1 MKRCFCRLARTLD
14 WLLMFFFLVF
24 FVNIEKHSWLYFKM
38 HEINVE
44 PRNTANEKKIDKMLV
59 QCNWII
65 MVFRASG
72 TKCLV
77 AHTKSNLTVPI
88 EYFSGLSIFWV
99 NLGLKICQLQGKWSY
114 IQAKWTWN
122 SPPSQPPQEMKS
134 LQQEMVISK
143 SLNCQLT
150 AAVNFQ
156 SNSWWDNKNA
166 ALGLAGTSLSIYTPW
181 KIEMSPENECLEDQI
196 SSEKMVPFFGKHVD
210 FRGVK

>member
-1 MKRCFCRLARTLD
+1 MKRSYEEVFLPIGKNLGLASHVFLSCFLRQYRET
-14 WLLMFFFLVF
+14 FL
-24 FVNIEKHSWLYFKM
+24 SWLYFKM

-143 SLNCQLT
+143 SLTWQLLWIFNPT
-150 AAVNFQ
+150 ADETTKTQ
-156 SNSWWDNKNA
+156 HLD
-166 ALGLAGTSLSIYTPW
+166 
-181 KIEMSPENECLEDQI
+181 
-196 SSEKMVPFFGKHVD
+196 
-210 FRGVK
+210 